1 MGFVIYL
8 RNSEWYGWLGLI
20 RPLPMGVFMF
30 QSKWIMRS
38 LVILL
43 FALSGT
49 ALVLGIILFQQRETL
64 KGRTQK
70 LEIAAKQ
77 VAATLEKDDTNP
89 DVKLTLP
96 DDQLKTYQA
105 KPGGAPTMDG
115 PLNQMVSAAQHQLT
129 RLNNTRVEL
138 ADTKTML
145 ANTRETLTITSNDL
159 VAAQGTI
166 KDQNATIE
174 ARNATINEKEVAIQ
188 KLEKEKS
195 DLLANAETLKQ
206 QTEDLEAE
214 NRDLTDA
221 NAVLQAKVVELDKMV
236 NPELRKA
243 AIPKGQLGIV
253 AYVNPEWNFVIVSMT
268 PQNAKIM
275 MPNLDLLIR
284 RDARLVGKVRVQTV
298 VDNLA
303 VAEIVSDWQQMPC
316 EKGDYVMY

>member
-1 MGFVIYL
+1 M
-8 RNSEWYGWLGLI
+8 
-20 RPLPMGVFMF
+20 
-30 QSKWIMRS
+30 
-38 LVILL
+38 
-43 FALSGT
+43 
-49 ALVLGIILFQQRETL
+49 LGIILFQQREML

-70 LEIAAKQ
+70 LEMAAKQ

-96 DDQLKTYQA
+96 DDQLKTYKA
-105 KPGGAPTMDG
+105 KPGGPPTMDG

-129 RLNNTRVEL
+129 RLNNTRSEL

-145 ANTRETLTITSNDL
+145 ANTRETLQITSNDL
-159 VAAQGTI
+159 VVARRTI
-166 KDQNATIE
+166 EDQNATIE

-188 KLEKEKS
+188 KLEKEKT
-195 DLLANAETLKQ
+195 DLLANVETLKQ
-206 QTEDLEAE
+206 QTDDLETE

-221 NAVLQAKVVELDKMV
+221 NAVLQAKVMDLDKMV

-243 AIPKGQLGIV
+243 ALPKGQLGSV
-253 AYVNPEWNFVIVSMT
+253 TLVNPEWNFVIMRLSPEIT
-268 PQNAKIM
+268 KNIT
-275 MPNLDLLIR
+275 PNLELLIHR
-284 RDARLVGKVRVQTV
+284 SDRFVGKVRVQTM

>member
-1 MGFVIYL
+1 ML
-8 RNSEWYGWLGLI
+8 
-20 RPLPMGVFMF
+20 
-30 QSKWIMRS
+30 QSKWIMRC

-70 LEIAAKQ
+70 LETAAKQ
-77 VAATLEKDDTNP
+77 VAATLEIDDANP

-105 KPGGAPTMDG
+105 KSGGAPAMDG

-129 RLNNTRVEL
+129 RLNNTRAEL
-138 ADTKTML
+138 ADTKTAL
-145 ANTRETLTITSNDL
+145 ANTRETLKTTSNDL
-159 VAAQGTI
+159 VTAQGTI

-174 ARNATINEKEVAIQ
+174 ARNATISEKEAAIQ
-188 KLEKEKS
+188 KLEKDKT
-195 DLLANAETLKQ
+195 DMLANVEAMKQ
-206 QTEDLEAE
+206 QTDDLEAE

-221 NAVLQAKVVELDKMV
+221 NAALQAKVVELDKMV

-243 AIPKGQLGIV
+243 AIRKGQLGSVIF
-253 AYVNPEWNFVIVSMT
+253 VNPEWNFVIMRISAES
-268 PQNAKIM
+268 AKNVI
-275 MPNLDLLIR
+275 PDLELLIHR
-284 RDARLVGKVRVQTV
+284 GARLVGKVRVQTV

-316 EKGDYVMY
+316 AKGDYVIY

>member
-1 MGFVIYL
+1 MI
-8 RNSEWYGWLGLI
+8 
-20 RPLPMGVFMF
+20 

-43 FALSGT
+43 FALSAT

-70 LEIAAKQ
+70 LEMAAKQ

-105 KPGGAPTMDG
+105 KPGGVPAMDG
-115 PLNQMVSAAQHQLT
+115 PLNQMASAAQHQLA

-145 ANTRETLTITSNDL
+145 ANTRETLTTVSNDL
-159 VAAQGTI
+159 VVAQGTI

-174 ARNATINEKEVAIQ
+174 ARNATISEKEVAIQ

-195 DLLANAETLKQ
+195 DLLANVETLKQ

-214 NRDLTDA
+214 NRDLNDA

-236 NPELRKA
+236 NPELHKA
-243 AIPKGQLGIV
+243 AIPKGQLGTV

-268 PQNAKIM
+268 PQNAKTI
-275 MPNLDLLIR
+275 MPNLDLLIHR
-284 RDARLVGKVRVQTV
+284 AARLVGKVRVQAV

-303 VAEIVSDWQQMPC
+303 VAEIVNDWQQMPC
-316 EKGDYVMY
+316 EKGDYVIY